1 VARRG
6 VKIVA
11 PPVCRSP
18 SAQTPEELVGDG
30 SVDPKYLGGRA
41 ERRGHVP
48 AGGELDQHPLA
59 ESGGSTKALN
69 NHGEYWVGL
78 CKVNV
83 RNGEPAPVNRQGCKN

>member
-1 VARRG
+1 VTVLSIRSIYEAALSAG
-6 VKIVA
+6 VTFQQAVTWTSIA
-11 PPVCRSP
+11 
-18 SAQTPEELVGDG
+18 
-30 SVDPKYLGGRA
+30 
-41 ERRGHVP
+41 
-48 AGGELDQHPLA
+48 LA

>member
-1 VARRG
+1 VT
-6 VKIVA
+6 VLSI
-11 PPVCRSP
+11 RSSDNAAL
-18 SAQTPEELVGDG
+18 SAAFTLHQAVTWT
-30 SVDPKYLGGRA
+30 SIA
-41 ERRGHVP
+41 
-48 AGGELDQHPLA
+48 LA